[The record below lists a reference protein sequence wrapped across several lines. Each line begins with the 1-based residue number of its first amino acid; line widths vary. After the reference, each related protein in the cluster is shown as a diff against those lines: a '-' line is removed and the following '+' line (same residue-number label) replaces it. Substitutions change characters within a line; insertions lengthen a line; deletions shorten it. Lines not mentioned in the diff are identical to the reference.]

1 MIFATVDDPTPRPAA
16 ERALGVLKKNGS
28 FICLLESILP
38 SPKPDDGRKWAFML
52 TDSTKAADLCA
63 ILQMVQKGQVGRLS
77 SCGGGGGGGGSL
89 SFAHHAHM
97 RCLIGQHVQL
107 RLPDRSRQYCTRTRR
122 SISLPRAGQRL
133 LPSATAGA
141 LKASLSWRCPPRGL
155 VRLPGFPL
163 RKVPPCKPGRIS
175 ARWA

>member
-63 ILQMVQKGQVGRLS
+63 ILQMVQKGQVGRLP

-89 SFAHHAHM
+89 ILAHHAHM
-97 RCLIGQHVQL
+97 RCFIGQHVQL

-141 LKASLSWRCPPRGL
+141 LKESLSWRCP
-155 VRLPGFPL
+155 L
-163 RKVPPCKPGRIS
+163 RR
-175 ARWA
+175 